1 MKQLRYIAAALLLV
15 GATTSCEDFLTVQSP
30 DELTSDSFWR
40 DKSDAEAGLAAAY
53 SKLES
58 STDTWSFAEVK
69 WPVEA
74 YREDIVNLGSDAL
87 NYPNW
92 VELANFTYT
101 NGNSQFTTYW
111 VDNYRGI
118 NYCNQVIESLPGIPA
133 ENITEEDRN
142 MIVNEAHFLRGYYHM
157 KLLLNWE
164 QIVLRDVYITSTDQL
179 DKALSSRA
187 EAWDFIIGEF
197 QKATDLPAVR
207 TSETTGRATNGA
219 AYAFLGW
226 AHLTRAY
233 EEADKKEADL
243 LAAVA
248 AFDKV
253 QGYELVKDFGSMFN
267 STNKNSKEGVFEL
280 QLSMSDANGAW
291 YKTQLHRW
299 VGTTELWGWDEILP
313 SNMLMKEYMK
323 EGEIATTGRYDSRL
337 YETIF
342 FQCDYFNDAE
352 AGRVYGATYDYWF
365 NTEYDDDGNPV
376 GEAFNK
382 PSFRKLMPADYEGLS
397 ANYFAPNIQL
407 MRYANVLLM
416 KAEALNEL
424 GRTAEAI
431 PLIDQVRARAD
442 MPKMKA
448 TSQEAVR
455 AQIEHERIL
464 EFPLENFRFY
474 DLRRWGK
481 VKEALDAVGRDGFNP
496 AKNNFYP
503 IPIQELNTNN
513 ALR

>member
-1 MKQLRYIAAALLLV
+1 MKQIKHIAAALLLM
-15 GATTSCEDFLTVQSP
+15 GATTGCEDFLTVGSP

-40 DKSDAEAGLAAAY
+40 NKSDAESGLAAAY
-53 SKLES
+53 SKLEA

-92 VELANFTYT
+92 VELANFSYT
-101 NGNSQFTTYW
+101 NGNSQFTYYW
-111 VDNYRGI
+111 QDNYRGI
-118 NYCNQVIESLPGIPA
+118 NYANQVIENVPEIPA
-133 ENITEEDRN
+133 DQITEEDRN

-164 QIVLRDVYITSTDQL
+164 QIVIRDQYITSADQL
-179 DKALSSRA
+179 DKALATRP
-187 EAWDFIIGEF
+187 EAWDFIVGELE
-197 QKATDLPAVR
+197 KATALPAAR
-207 TSETTGRATNGA
+207 TSETMGRATSGA

-233 EEADKKEADL
+233 EEADKKQAEL
-243 LAAVA
+243 EAAVA
-248 AFDKV
+248 ALNKV

-267 STNKNSKEGVFEL
+267 GTNKNSKEGILEL
-280 QLSMSDANGAW
+280 QLTLSDANGAW

-299 VGTTELWGWDEILP
+299 IGSSELWGWDEILP
-313 SNMLMKEYMK
+313 SDRLMNEYMK
-323 EGEIATTGRYDSRL
+323 EGKISTTGRYDSRL

-342 FQCDYFNDAE
+342 FQCDYFNDPE
-352 AGRVYGATYDYWF
+352 AGRVYGYTYDDWF
-365 NTEYDDDGNPV
+365 SSEDANGNSV
-376 GEAFNK
+376 AYNK
-382 PSFRKLMPADYEGLS
+382 PSFRKLMPADYAGIEM
-397 ANYFAPNIQL
+397 NYFAPNIPL

-424 GRTAEAI
+424 GRTAEAV
-431 PLIDQVRARAD
+431 PLINQVRARAD
-442 MPKMKA
+442 MPEMKGS
-448 TSQEAVR
+448 SQEAVR

-481 VKEALDAVGRDGFNP
+481 TKEALNAVNRTTFDP
-496 AKNNFYP
+496 AKHNFYP

-513 ALR
+513 AIQ